1 MMKYVVLGAQTQ
13 NNVIKSCTKIVVS
26 LRCCVLCMCVN
37 RSFHARQISGFADG
51 AKLIW
56 KSSNLYGGGDRFPVQ
71 GHSCWSASLVRVK
84 WPLLTCTDNV
94 ATESR
99 THPLCYGFLRMFTD
113 VCWILWF
120 VIWFHVMFV
129 IFDMILYDFHTFLH
143 DLIRISAFLHDFT
156 RV

>member
-1 MMKYVVLGAQTQ
+1 MIKYVVLGAQTQ
-13 NNVIKSCTKIVVS
+13 NNVINSCTKIVVS

-56 KSSNLYGGGDRFPVQ
+56 KSLNLYGGGDRFPVQ

-99 THPLCYGFLRMFTD
+99 THPLYIYICIFRTAMRNINTQRSD
-113 VCWILWF
+113 VNEKPHHLLQLHVLLWPF
-120 VIWFHVMFV
+120 VVEPQSS
-129 IFDMILYDFHTFLH
+129 
-143 DLIRISAFLHDFT
+143 RS
-156 RV
+156 R